1 MIKGKFKIFL
11 LLFTCVCFS
20 FFTEAQNLIIQGK
33 ITDII
38 TDEPLKMASV
48 LLDKGEKQF
57 TDSAGFFRFKTQPGK
72 HLLRVSRIGYRLYER
87 NLNEEEFGIRNFN
100 IELEPFQNQLDQFV
114 VSGSR
119 EEKKIAREI
128 TSVSIIKPYLIDNTA
143 SQDLSQVINRIPG
156 IQVVDGQ
163 ATIRGGVGFSYNTGS
178 KVSVLLDDM
187 PLLGADLGDV
197 RWKFLPIEGAEQIEV
212 IKGSASVLYGSSA
225 LNGTVNVRTGWPGKK
240 PQTKIQFYQ
249 GVMQNYDRSYI
260 NWWDSLAGKP
270 NSTGLS
276 FSHKQ
281 AWGKFDLVLSGN
293 ITSINSH
300 LQYNDEHRIRTYI
313 KTRYRPSSIPNLS
326 FGLNANIMLDYSGSY
341 FLWQN
346 ADTGSLKQYN
356 GTKPIVNLNQIISID
371 PHLDYKHG
379 KMSHALKFR
388 FYQIRRIIDKTK
400 FPDMNDAIAN
410 LYALDYN
417 NRIKFNPHFS
427 LNSGIYSTTMWSVG
441 NVYKG
446 SFAGGSAAIYSQ
458 LEYNYK
464 RFTFILGGRYEYL
477 VTDTIPNTTGLLKRI
492 GINYQLAERT
502 YIRTNY
508 NEGYRVPTIGEKYVS
523 DRVSTLNVLPNP
535 SLVPEK
541 GWTAELG
548 IQQGFKISNFVASA
562 DFAMFIQQYDS
573 MIDFKFDQWIKPSYY
588 FDPNTGQI
596 VVTDGVIGFK
606 AQNVGKTR
614 AAGFEFSLTGE
625 GKIKN
630 VMIRTIAGYTYTLPV
645 NISSDTRLD
654 DPSFYLD
661 KFVKS
666 FGTAKID
673 SGSYL
678 YNVILPYRNR
688 SIGKVD
694 IEAEYRKYSIGYSLF
709 YYSIYEKIDNL
720 VAVLPGVKSFFE
732 RAGTGDYVHNVRFNY
747 NPNQNLSFGLLIN
760 NFTNREYASRPGKM
774 DPARTLILQVRYK
787 F

>member
-1 MIKGKFKIFL
+1 MIKGRSKIYL
-11 LLFTCVCFS
+11 LLFACVCFS
-20 FFTEAQNLIIQGK
+20 FFSEAQNLIIQGK

-38 TDEPLKMASV
+38 TDKPIQMASI
-48 LLDKGEKQF
+48 LLDKGERQF

-72 HLLRVSRIGYRLYER
+72 HLFRVSRIGYRLYER
-87 NLNEEEFGIRNFN
+87 NLNEEDFGIRNFN

-163 ATIRGGVGFSYNTGS
+163 ATIRGGVGFSLNTGS

-197 RWKFLPIEGAEQIEV
+197 RWKFLPIEAADQIEV

-249 GVMQNYDRSYI
+249 GVMQNFERSYI
-260 NWWDSLAGKP
+260 NWWDSIAGKP
-270 NSTGLS
+270 NSTGLA

-300 LQYNDEHRIRTYI
+300 LQYNDEHRIRSYI

-388 FYQIRRIIDKTK
+388 FYQIKRIIDKTK
-400 FPDMNDAIAN
+400 FPDMDDAIAN

-417 NRIKFNPHFS
+417 NRIKINPHLS

-446 SFAGGSAAIYSQ
+446 SFAGGSAAMYSQ

-562 DFAMFIQQYDS
+562 DFTMFIQQYDS

-654 DPSFYLD
+654 DPSFYFD

-678 YNVILPYRNR
+678 YNVLLPYRNR

-694 IEAEYRKYSIGYSLF
+694 IEAEYRKYSLGYSLF

-760 NFTNREYASRPGKM
+760 NISNREYASRPGKM
-774 DPARTLILQVRYK
+774 DPARTFIVQVRYK

>member
-1 MIKGKFKIFL
+1 MIKGRSKIYL
-11 LLFTCVCFS
+11 LLFACVCFS
-20 FFTEAQNLIIQGK
+20 FFSKAQNLIIQGK

-38 TDEPLKMASV
+38 TDKSLQMASI
-48 LLDKGEKQF
+48 LLDKGERQF

-72 HLLRVSRIGYRLYER
+72 HLLRVSKIGYRLYER
-87 NLNEEEFGIRNFN
+87 NLNEEDFGIRNFN

-114 VSGSR
+114 ISGSR

-197 RWKFLPIEGAEQIEV
+197 RWRFLPIEGAEQIEV

-225 LNGTVNVRTGWPGKK
+225 LNGTVNVRTGWPSKK

-249 GVMQNYDRSYI
+249 GVMQNFERSYI
-260 NWWDSLAGKP
+260 NWWDSIAGKP
-270 NSTGLS
+270 NSTGLA

-281 AWGKFDLVLSGN
+281 AWGNFDLVLSGN

-313 KTRYRPSSIPNLS
+313 KTRYRPKSIPNLS

-346 ADTGSLKQYN
+346 ADTGTLKQYN

-379 KMSHALKFR
+379 KMTHALKFR

-400 FPDMNDAIAN
+400 FPDMDDAIAN

-417 NRIKFNPHFS
+417 NRFKFNPHFS

-502 YIRTNY
+502 FIRSNY

-548 IQQGFKISNFVASA
+548 IQQGFRIGNFIASA

-645 NISSDTRLD
+645 NISSDTKLD
-654 DPSFYLD
+654 DPGFYFD

-678 YNVILPYRNR
+678 YNVLLPYRNR

-694 IEAEYRKYSIGYSLF
+694 IEAEYRKYSLGYSMF

-732 RAGTGDYVHNVRFNY
+732 RAGTGDYVHNIRFNY
-747 NPNQNLSFGLLIN
+747 YPNQNLSLGILVN
-760 NFTNREYASRPGKM
+760 NITNREYASRPGKM
-774 DPARTLILQVRYK
+774 DPARTFIVQVRYK

>member
-1 MIKGKFKIFL
+1 MIKGRSKIFL

-20 FFTEAQNLIIQGK
+20 FFSEAQNLIIQGK

-38 TDEPLKMASV
+38 TDEPLQMASV
-48 LLDKGEKQF
+48 LLDKGERQF

-87 NLNEEEFGIRNFN
+87 NLNEEDFGIRNFN

-293 ITSINSH
+293 ITSITSH

-400 FPDMNDAIAN
+400 FPDMDDAIAN

-446 SFAGGSAAIYSQ
+446 SFAGGSAALYSQ

-535 SLVPEK
+535 NLVPEK

-548 IQQGFKISNFVASA
+548 IQQGFKIGNFIASA

-573 MIDFKFDQWIKPSYY
+573 MIDFKFDQWIRPSYVI
-588 FDPNTGQI
+588 DPNTGQI
-596 VVTDGVIGFK
+596 KVTDGVVGFK

-678 YNVILPYRNR
+678 YNVLLPYRNR

-694 IEAEYRKYSIGYSLF
+694 IEAEYRKYSFGYSMF

-760 NFTNREYASRPGKM
+760 NITNREYASRPGKM
-774 DPARTLILQVRYK
+774 DPARTFIMQVRYK

>member
-1 MIKGKFKIFL
+1 MIKGSIRIILFIFHCSWFSCT
-11 LLFTCVCFS
+11 LF
-20 FFTEAQNLIIQGK
+20 AQNLIIQGK

-38 TDEPLKMASV
+38 TDEPLQMATV
-48 LLDKGEKQF
+48 ILDKGEKQI
-57 TDSAGFFRFKTQPGK
+57 TDSIGFFRFKTQPGK
-72 HLLRVSRIGYRLYER
+72 HLLRVSRVGHRLYER
-87 NLNEEEFGIRNFN
+87 TINEEDFGIRTFN
-100 IELEPFQNQLDQFV
+100 IELEPFQNQLEQFV

-128 TSVSIIKPYLIDNTA
+128 TSVSIIKPYLIENTA

-163 ATIRGGVGFSYNTGS
+163 ATIRGGVGYSFNTGS
-178 KVSVLLDDM
+178 KVSVLLDDI

-197 RWKFLPIEGAEQIEV
+197 RWKFLPIEAADQIEV

-249 GVMQNYDRSYI
+249 GVMRNFDRKYI
-260 NWWDSLAGKP
+260 NWWDSLAGMP
-270 NSTGLS
+270 NQTGLS

-281 AWGKFDLVLSGN
+281 AFGNFDLVVSGN

-300 LQYNDEHRIRTYI
+300 LQYNDEHRMRSYI
-313 KTRYRPSSIPNLS
+313 KTRYRPKSIPNLS

-356 GTKPIVNLNQIISID
+356 NSKPIINLNQIISID
-371 PHLDYKHG
+371 PHIDYKYG
-379 KMSHALKFR
+379 NMSHALKFR

-400 FPDMNDAIAN
+400 NPDMDDAVAN

-417 NRIKFNPHFS
+417 NRVKLNPHFS
-427 LNSGIYSTTMWSVG
+427 INSGIYSTTMWSVG

-446 SFAGGSAAIYSQ
+446 AFAGGSAAIYSQ
-458 LEYNYK
+458 LEYNFK
-464 RFTFILGGRYEYL
+464 RFTFIVGGRYEYL
-477 VTDTIPNTTGLLKRI
+477 ITDTIPNTTGLLKRF
-492 GINYQLAERT
+492 GINYQLAEKT
-502 YIRTNY
+502 FIRSNY
-508 NEGYRVPTIGEKYVS
+508 NEGYRVPTIGEKYVN

-535 SLVPEK
+535 NLVPEK

-548 IQQGFKISNFVASA
+548 IQQGFKIGNFIASA
-562 DFAMFIQQYDS
+562 DFAMFVQQYDS
-573 MIDFKFDQWIKPSYY
+573 MIDFKFDQWIKPK
-588 FDPNTGQI
+588 FEIDPITGQPK
-596 VVTDGVIGFK
+596 VTDGVIGFK

-614 AAGFEFSLTGE
+614 AAGFEISLTGE

-630 VMIRTIAGYTYTLPV
+630 VMIRTITGYTYTLPV
-645 NISSDTRLD
+645 NISSDTRLED
-654 DPSFYLD
+654 FGMYFD

-666 FGTAKID
+666 FGTDKID

-678 YNVILPYRNR
+678 YKVLLPYRNR
-688 SIGKVD
+688 GIGKID

-709 YYSIYEKIDNL
+709 YYSIYEKVDNL

-732 RAGTGDYVHNVRFNY
+732 RAGTGDYVHNIRFNY
-747 NPNQNLSFGLLIN
+747 NPNQNLSFGFLIN
-760 NFTNREYASRPGKM
+760 NITNREYASRPGKI
-774 DPARTLILQVRYK
+774 DPARTLILQVRCK